1 MTITDLMAVL
11 SAYLISGG
19 TLGFRQ
25 NQILHRF
32 KYLPK
37 EDVLMA
43 LEVLWEEEKVQRFTM
58 PNKTIVWRA
67 TEKINV

>member
-1 MTITDLMAVL
+1 MITDMQAVL

-19 TLGFRQ
+19 TTGFRQ

-43 LEVLWEEEKVQRFTM
+43 LEVLWEEQKVQRFTM
-58 PNKTIVWRA
+58 PNNTFVWRA
-67 TEKINV
+67 TEKLNV